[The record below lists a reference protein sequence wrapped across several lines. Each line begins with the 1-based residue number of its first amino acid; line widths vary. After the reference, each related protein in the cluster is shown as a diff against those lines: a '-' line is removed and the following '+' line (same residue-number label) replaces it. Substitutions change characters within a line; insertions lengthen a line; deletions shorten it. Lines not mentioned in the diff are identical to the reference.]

1 MGAIENARVGSKAES
16 LLRGKD
22 VEVLKSTMVEKV
34 AQGSTTKKWVVEL
47 VPTGR
52 RIEADTYVDTTGAIP
67 NNEFIPKSYYLNEGG
82 WVNVDTHLR
91 VVDSETSRP
100 DTFAVGD
107 ITCHPYRLMSRI
119 PVQAEA
125 VASNIEASIRGE
137 KRLVTYYSEEQRRM
151 LVVPVG
157 QSTGTTH
164 VGGWPLLGCLVWY
177 FKAQDFLVY
186 KAPKFLKG
194 EAH

>member
-1 MGAIENARVGSKAES
+1 MGAIENARVGSKAKS

-34 AQGSTTKKWVVEL
+34 AQGSTTKKWAVEL
-47 VPTGR
+47 MPTGR

-67 NNEFIPKSYYLNEGG
+67 KNEFIPKSYLNDGG

-107 ITCHPYRLMSRI
+107 IPCHPYRLMSRI

-125 VASNIEASIRGE
+125 VE
-137 KRLVTYYSEEQRRM
+137 KRLATYSSEEQRRM

-157 QSTGTTH
+157 QSTGTGH

-194 EAH
+194 DAH